1 MKMKRMVSLC
11 LSLFLLTG
19 AAFAAETPVSPAP
32 SYEIAP
38 VTDQTL
44 TRVWGTAVEVGED
57 QVRLNN
63 SNEEDPLSD
72 IILNVNEETLV
83 LDAVTGEELSFDQV
97 EKDDVIYAYVGA
109 AMTMSLPPQAY
120 AQMILCNIPADFGVP
135 SMEQIQSITA
145 CGEGYDVRVDEET
158 VLHMEKDVEL
168 LASESVEEPA
178 LESLKPG
185 DMLLTWRQAEEA
197 SCEAQ
202 GAVSKAMVFAGEYA
216 GWLYAAPGELSIN
229 GNAVEFA
236 AGEEPFVQGEKLMIP
251 LRLVVEALGGETTWN
266 RESRTIEVTDGEGNV
281 LYTLDAD
288 ESTYTRGESG
298 DLDLMTPAVL
308 RNGTTFLAAE
318 DVLKLH
324 DLKLEVR

>member
-72 IILNVNEETLV
+72 VILNVDEETLV
-83 LDAVTGEELSFDQV
+83 LDAVTGEEMSFDQV

-135 SMEQIQSITA
+135 SLEQIQSITA
-145 CGEGYDVRVDEET
+145 CGEGYDVRR
-158 VLHMEKDVEL
+158 LCC
-168 LASESVEEPA
+168 
-178 LESLKPG
+178 
-185 DMLLTWRQAEEA
+185 TWRRMWSCWPLNLLRSPLWRA
-197 SCEAQ
+197 S
-202 GAVSKAMVFAGEYA
+202 S
-216 GWLYAAPGELSIN
+216 
-229 GNAVEFA
+229 
-236 AGEEPFVQGEKLMIP
+236 
-251 LRLVVEALGGETTWN
+251 
-266 RESRTIEVTDGEGNV
+266 
-281 LYTLDAD
+281 
-288 ESTYTRGESG
+288 
-298 DLDLMTPAVL
+298 PAICC
-308 RNGTTFLAAE
+308 
-318 DVLKLH
+318 
-324 DLKLEVR
+324 

>member
-11 LSLFLLTG
+11 LSLLLLTG

-63 SNEEDPLSD
+63 SNEEAPLSD
-72 IILNVNEETLV
+72 VILNVDEETLV

-135 SMEQIQSITA
+135 SLEQIQSITA

-185 DMLLTWRQAEEA
+185 DMLLTWRQTEEA

-216 GWLYAAPGELSIN
+216 GWLYAAPGKLSVS
-229 GNAVEFA
+229 GQDVTLAV
-236 AGEEPFVQGEKLMIP
+236 GEEPFIQGEKLMVP
-251 LRLVVEALGGETTWN
+251 LRLVVEAQGGKVTWD
-266 RESRTIEVTDGEGNV
+266 RESRTAQVADQDGNA
-281 LYTLDAD
+281 LYCLAVD
-288 ESTYTRGESG
+288 ESTYTREEGEA
-298 DLDLMTPAVL
+298 LNLMVPAVL
-308 RNGTTFLAAE
+308 RDGTTFLAVE
-318 DVLKLH
+318 DVLRLH

>member
-109 AMTMSLPPQAY
+109 AMTMSLPPQTTAQVIIVNVPEDASAPMYVIAKEVSRDGDAVIITDQDGVKWRADADSQVSPYLTRNIVTLEDIEAGTRMIISQDSETSTSGTEKAADADAY
-120 AQMILCNIPADFGVP
+120 AAKIMLFAD
-135 SMEQIQSITA
+135 
-145 CGEGYDVRVDEET
+145 
-158 VLHMEKDVEL
+158 
-168 LASESVEEPA
+168 
-178 LESLKPG
+178 
-185 DMLLTWRQAEEA
+185 
-197 SCEAQ
+197 
-202 GAVSKAMVFAGEYA
+202 
-216 GWLYAAPGELSIN
+216 
-229 GNAVEFA
+229 
-236 AGEEPFVQGEKLMIP
+236 
-251 LRLVVEALGGETTWN
+251 
-266 RESRTIEVTDGEGNV
+266 
-281 LYTLDAD
+281 
-288 ESTYTRGESG
+288 
-298 DLDLMTPAVL
+298 
-308 RNGTTFLAAE
+308 
-318 DVLKLH
+318 
-324 DLKLEVR
+324 

>member
-72 IILNVNEETLV
+72 IILNVDEETLV

-109 AMTMSLPPQAY
+109 AMTHAPATVKKYLGFTLLPHSGVSLV
-120 AQMILCNIPADFGVP
+120 FTGVAV
-135 SMEQIQSITA
+135 S
-145 CGEGYDVRVDEET
+145 
-158 VLHMEKDVEL
+158 VLSGAAPDCAEL
-168 LASESVEEPA
+168 LQGTIAAAAVINEIIAVFMARKGFEWA
-178 LESLKPG
+178 GKLG
-185 DMLLTWRQAEEA
+185 QAGKNNQRE
-197 SCEAQ
+197 
-202 GAVSKAMVFAGEYA
+202 
-216 GWLYAAPGELSIN
+216 ELS
-229 GNAVEFA
+229 A
-236 AGEEPFVQGEKLMIP
+236 
-251 LRLVVEALGGETTWN
+251 
-266 RESRTIEVTDGEGNV
+266 
-281 LYTLDAD
+281 
-288 ESTYTRGESG
+288 
-298 DLDLMTPAVL
+298 
-308 RNGTTFLAAE
+308 
-318 DVLKLH
+318 
-324 DLKLEVR
+324 

>member
-72 IILNVNEETLV
+72 VILNVDEETLV

-97 EKDDVIYAYVGA
+97 EKDDVIYAY
-109 AMTMSLPPQAY
+109 
-120 AQMILCNIPADFGVP
+120 
-135 SMEQIQSITA
+135 
-145 CGEGYDVRVDEET
+145 
-158 VLHMEKDVEL
+158 
-168 LASESVEEPA
+168 EEPA

-185 DMLLTWRQAEEA
+185 DMLLTWRQTEEA

-202 GAVSKAMVFAGEYA
+202 GAVSKAMVFDGEYA

-236 AGEEPFVQGEKLMIP
+236 AGEEPFV